1 MKNFNKNVIINEI
14 FVKKKGA
21 SSKKECS
28 KLMYIYFFFNINI
41 SAQTHMPI

>member
-14 FVKKKGA
+14 FVKKGA
-21 SSKKECS
+21 SSKKECP